1 MYFDRHTQAN
11 NVDPDQ
17 TASKRDISAVIFL
30 PAHPE
35 SRTHIFALGLT
46 F

>member
-1 MYFDRHTQAN
+1 MRCLNTKGKDGKVT
-11 NVDPDQ
+11 
-17 TASKRDISAVIFL
+17 DIETVIFL
-30 PAHPE
+30 PA